1 MKRRFSNFLMFF
13 IGFLLCLLYFLS
25 PSQAGERSENELI
38 SAYLFNFAK
47 FVEWPEHAF
56 ASKTSPIVL
65 CIFGDDPFGEVL
77 ANLEMKKI
85 KGRSLTVVRTHKKDQ
100 IKACHMLYVSESEK
114 KDLPDILSKAA
125 NKPCLTV
132 SSIDDFASQGGMIGF
147 VRKGRN
153 IRFEVNLDAIKRVE
167 LSVSSR
173 LLNLAQI
180 VKE

>member
-1 MKRRFSNFLMFF
+1 MGFF
-13 IGFLLCLLYFLS
+13 LCLFCFLS
-25 PSQAGERSENELI
+25 PLQAGETSENEI
-38 SAYLFNFAK
+38 KSAYLFNFAK

-77 ANLEMKKI
+77 ANLEIKKI

-100 IKACHMLYVSESEK
+100 IKACHMLYISESEK

-147 VRKGRN
+147 IRKGKN
-153 IRFEVNLDAIKRVE
+153 IRFEVNLDVIKRAE
-167 LSVSSR
+167 LAVSSR